1 MYLEYWGLTKFPFEN
16 VADPYFFY
24 LSQSHEEALSRMIYA
39 SKMRKGGAMLIGDI
53 GCGKTMISKVYTN
66 KLIEEGYGVILL
78 TNPPLGPI
86 EFLQE
91 ILHQLGIK
99 ELPDTKTKLLQI
111 LNKNMVYSM
120 EQNKETIVVIDEAQI
135 LNEETF
141 EEARLLLNFQNK
153 DRFLLTLVL
162 IGQNELKAKISHITQ
177 FYQRIAIRYHLRPFH
192 FLDTAKYIMF
202 REKKAGF
209 TKNVFTTEAMKE
221 IYDYSQGVPRKVN
234 SVCDLSLLIAF
245 NKKKKLIDSSIIR
258 SVVNDLR

>member
-24 LSQSHEEALSRMIYA
+24 LSESHEEALSRLLYA

-66 KLIEEGYGVILL
+66 KLMEEGYGVILL
-78 TNPPLGPI
+78 TNPPLGPV

-91 ILHQLGIK
+91 ILQQLGIK
-99 ELPDTKTKLLQI
+99 DLPDSRARLLQI
-111 LNKNMVYSM
+111 LNKHMIYNM
-120 EQNKETIVVIDEAQI
+120 EQNKETIVIVDEAQI

-153 DRFLLTLVL
+153 DRFFLTLVL
-162 IGQNELKAKISHITQ
+162 IGQNELKAKISHIAQ
-177 FYQRIAIRYHLRPFH
+177 FYQRIAIRYHLYPFH
-192 FLDTAKYIMF
+192 LLDTAKYILF
-202 REKKAGF
+202 REKKAGL
-209 TKNVFTTEAMKE
+209 TRNIFTTEAIKE

-245 NKKKKLIDSSIIR
+245 NKKRKLISSGIVK
-258 SVVNDLR
+258 SVVDDLR